1 MKTRDDRGKDRDFFY
16 ANLGGWD
23 MHFDIELPLQA
34 SFGTIDDALF
44 AFKEEM
50 KAQSI
55 WDDVVVVCISEFART
70 LMGNTGNG
78 SDHAWG
84 GK

>member
-1 MKTRDDRGKDRDFFY
+1 M
-16 ANLGGWD
+16 NLL
-23 MHFDIELPLQA
+23 IQYCKKRL
-34 SFGTIDDALF
+34 
-44 AFKEEM
+44 KEM

-84 GK
+84 GKLG